1 MAEKQKV
8 VIYSKLMSLLSGVVT
23 NIKAFVTTSIA
34 SIPNASKTVRGM
46 LKLGAGLE
54 ADSDGTVKVVMTGI
68 EVSPD
73 NIAKAT
79 KTAAGVMQV
88 GNGLDVNAGV
98 VSVNEANVKSLA
110 GDVAGEK
117 IAEQKFKTINGN
129 DIKGEGNIAIDLSLY
144 KVVTELP
151 TADIDPT
158 KIYLKLGDANVP
170 EGAQNTYI
178 EYMYVNNAWEKV
190 GEYKADIDLTPY
202 AKTADVYTKDNP
214 GEVFGDVADGL
225 EDGSI
230 DFAPMKTYLNGKFID
245 EQVPGAPGQTF
256 VDKINEWNGSYV
268 NTEIAKCVK
277 SADIE
282 YMTDADVTSALATL
296 FPAES

>member
-1 MAEKQKV
+1 MATKQKLV
-8 VIYSKLMSLLSGVVT
+8 VFDKLMSLLSGMVT
-23 NIKAFVTTSIA
+23 NIKAFVASSIEK
-34 SIPNASKTVRGM
+34 IPNASKTVRGM

-54 ADSDGTVKVVMTGI
+54 ADSDGTVKVVITGM

-110 GDVAGEK
+110 GAVAGEK

-170 EGAQNTYI
+170 GAQNAYI

-214 GEVFGDVADGL
+214 GEILDDVVNGL
-225 EDGSI
+225 EDGSLQFTTM
-230 DFAPMKTYLNGKFID
+230 DAYLGGKYV
-245 EQVPGAPGQTF
+245 EGASAGETF
-256 VDKINEWNGSYV
+256 VDKINEMNGSYV

-277 SADIE
+277 SVDIE
-282 YMTDADVTSALATL
+282 YMTDADVTSALASL
-296 FPAES
+296 FPAE

>member
-8 VIYSKLMSLLSGVVT
+8 VIYSKLMSLLSGMVT
-23 NIKAFVTTSIA
+23 NIKAFVASSIEK
-34 SIPNASKTVRGM
+34 IPNASKTVRGM

-88 GNGLDVNAGV
+88 GDGLDVNAGV
-98 VSVNEANVKSLA
+98 VSVNSQNVITLA
-110 GDVAGEK
+110 TQAADTQ
-117 IAEQKFKTINGN
+117 IAAQKFKTVNGQ
-129 DIKGEGNIAIDLSLY
+129 DIKGEGNIKIDLSLY

-151 TADIDPT
+151 TADIDET

-170 EGAQNTYI
+170 GAQNAYI

-214 GEVFGDVADGL
+214 GEVFSDVAEGL
-225 EDGSI
+225 DTGSI

-256 VDKINEWNGSYV
+256 VDKINEWSGSYV
-268 NTEIAKCVK
+268 NTELAKCVK

-282 YMTDADVTSALATL
+282 YMTDADVTAALATL
-296 FPAES
+296 FPAE

>member
-8 VIYSKLMSLLSGVVT
+8 VIYSKLMSLLSGMVT
-23 NIKAFVTTSIA
+23 NIKAFVASSIEK
-34 SIPNASKTVRGM
+34 IPNASKTVRGM

-54 ADSDGTVKVVMTGI
+54 ADSDGTVKVVMTDI

-79 KTAAGVMQV
+79 KTAAGVMQE
-88 GNGLDVNAGV
+88 GSGLDVANGV

-110 GDVAGEK
+110 GDVANEK
-117 IAEQKFKTINGN
+117 IAAQKFKTVNNESIL
-129 DIKGEGNIAIDLSLY
+129 GEGNIAIDLSLY
-144 KVVTELP
+144 KVVTDLP

-178 EYMYVNNAWEKV
+178 EYMYVNNKWEKV

-214 GEVFGDVADGL
+214 GEVFSDVAEGL
-225 EDGSI
+225 DTGSI

-256 VDKINEWNGSYV
+256 VDKINEWSGSYV
-268 NTEIAKCVK
+268 NTELAKCVK

-296 FPAES
+296 FPAE

>member
-8 VIYSKLMSLLSGVVT
+8 VIYSKLMSLLSGMVP

-34 SIPNASKTVRGM
+34 NIPNASKTVRGM

-54 ADSDGTVKVVMTGI
+54 ADSDGTVKVVISGM

-110 GDVAGEK
+110 GAVAGEK

-151 TADIDPT
+151 TADIDET

-178 EYMYVNNAWEKV
+178 EYMYVNNKWEKV
-190 GEYKADIDLTPY
+190 GEYKADIDLSDY
-202 AKTADVYTKDNP
+202 AKKTETYSKDLNGRSEMFADL
-214 GEVFGDVADGL
+214 VADFNSG
-225 EDGSI
+225 DISYDSMN
-230 DFAPMKTYLNGKFID
+230 DFLKSYLTEEGT
-245 EQVPGAPGQTF
+245 PGNSF
-256 VDKINEWNGSYV
+256 VDQANAATGSYV
-268 NTEIAKCVK
+268 NDTFVQK
-277 SADIE
+277 ADIE

-296 FPAES
+296 FPAE

>member
-8 VIYSKLMSLLSGVVT
+8 VIYSKLMSLLSGMVT
-23 NIKAFVTTSIA
+23 NIKSFVTTSIA
-34 SIPNASKTVRGM
+34 NIPNASKTVRGM

-54 ADSDGTVKVVMTGI
+54 ADSDGTVKVVISGM

-98 VSVNEANVKSLA
+98 VSVNEANVKTLA
-110 GDVAGEK
+110 GDVAAEK
-117 IAEQKFKTINGN
+117 IDALKFKTVNGQ
-129 DIKGEGNIAIDLSLY
+129 DIKGDGNIEIDLSLY

-151 TADIDPT
+151 TTGIDTT
-158 KIYLKLGDANVP
+158 KIYLKLNDANVP
-170 EGAQNTYI
+170 NDAQNTYI
-178 EYMYVNNAWEKV
+178 EYMYVNGKWEKV
-190 GEYKADIDLTPY
+190 GEYKANIDLTPY
-202 AKTADVYTKDNP
+202 AQKTEVYLKDNP

-225 EDGSI
+225 QGGSI
-230 DFAPMKTYLNGKFID
+230 DFAPMTTYLNGKYID
-245 EQVPGAPGQTF
+245 DAVCGNPGQTF
-256 VDKINEWNGSYV
+256 VDKINEMNGSYV

-277 SADIE
+277 KADIE
-282 YMTDADVTSALATL
+282 YMTDADVTTALATL
-296 FPAES
+296 FPAE

>member
-34 SIPNASKTVRGM
+34 NIPNASKTVRGM

-54 ADSDGTVKVVMTGI
+54 ADSDGTVKVVMNGI
-68 EVSPD
+68 EVSPE

-110 GDVAGEK
+110 GAVAGEK
-117 IAEQKFKTINGN
+117 IAEQKFKTVNGE
-129 DIKGEGNIAIDLSLY
+129 DIKGEGNIEIDLSLY

-151 TADIDPT
+151 TADIDTT
-158 KIYLKLGDANVP
+158 KIYLKLGDSNVP
-170 EGAQNTYI
+170 GAQNAYI

-190 GEYKADIDLTPY
+190 GEYKADINLTPY

-214 GEVFGDVADGL
+214 GEVFTDVVEGL
-225 EDGSI
+225 DTGNI
-230 DFAPMKTYLNGKFID
+230 DFAPMNTYLNGKFID

-256 VDKINEWNGSYV
+256 VDKINEWSGSYV
-268 NTEIAKCVK
+268 NTEISKCVK

-282 YMTDADVTSALATL
+282 YMTDADVTAALATL
-296 FPAES
+296 FPAE

>member
-8 VIYSKLMSLLSGVVT
+8 VIYSKLMSLLSGMVT
-23 NIKAFVTTSIA
+23 NIKAFVASSIA
-34 SIPNASKTVRGM
+34 NIPNASKTVRGM

-54 ADSDGTVKVVMTGI
+54 ADSDGTVKVVISGM

-151 TADIDPT
+151 TADIDP
-158 KIYLKLGDANVP
+158 D
-170 EGAQNTYI
+170 E
-178 EYMYVNNAWEKV
+178 
-190 GEYKADIDLTPY
+190 DL
-202 AKTADVYTKDNP
+202 
-214 GEVFGDVADGL
+214 
-225 EDGSI
+225 S
-230 DFAPMKTYLNGKFID
+230 
-245 EQVPGAPGQTF
+245 
-256 VDKINEWNGSYV
+256 
-268 NTEIAKCVK
+268 EIGRCQCA
-277 SADIE
+277 
-282 YMTDADVTSALATL
+282 
-296 FPAES
+296 

>member
-8 VIYSKLMSLLSGVVT
+8 VIYSKLMSLLSGMVT
-23 NIKAFVTTSIA
+23 NIKSFVTTSIA
-34 SIPNASKTVRGM
+34 NIPNASKTVRGM

-54 ADSDGTVKVVMTGI
+54 ADSDGTVKVVITGM

-88 GNGLDVNAGV
+88 GNGLDVANGV

-110 GDVAGEK
+110 GAVAGEK
-117 IAEQKFKTINGN
+117 IAEQKFKTVNGQ

-151 TADIDPT
+151 TADIDET

-170 EGAQNTYI
+170 GAQNAYI

-214 GEVFGDVADGL
+214 GEVFGDVVDGL

-230 DFAPMKTYLNGKFID
+230 DFAPMKAYLNGKFID

-256 VDKINEWNGSYV
+256 VDKINEWSGSYV
-268 NTEIAKCVK
+268 NTELDKCVK

-296 FPAES
+296 FPAE

>member
-23 NIKAFVTTSIA
+23 NIKAFVATSIA
-34 SIPNASKTVRGM
+34 NIPSASKTVRGM

-54 ADSDGTVKVVMTGI
+54 ADPDGTVKVVMTGI

-79 KTAAGVMQV
+79 KTAAGVMQA
-88 GNGLDVNAGV
+88 GNGLDVAGGV
-98 VSVNEANVKSLA
+98 VSVNEANVKTLA
-110 GDVAGEK
+110 GDVADEK
-117 IAEQKFKTINGN
+117 IAAQKFRTVNGK
-129 DIKGEGNIAIDLSLY
+129 DIRGEGNIEIDLSLY

-158 KIYLKLGDANVP
+158 KIYLKLGDSNVP
-170 EGAQNTYI
+170 GAQNAYI
-178 EYMYVNNAWEKV
+178 EYMYVNGKWEKV

-202 AKTADVYTKDNP
+202 AKTADVYTRDNP
-214 GEVFGDVADGL
+214 GEVFTDVTDGL
-225 EDGSI
+225 GDGTI
-230 DFAPMKTYLNGKFID
+230 DFAPMNTLLKGKFVD
-245 EQVPGAPGQTF
+245 ESIFGNPGETF
-256 VDKINEWNGSYV
+256 VDKLNEQNGSYV

-296 FPAES
+296 FPAE

>member
-1 MAEKQKV
+1 MAEKQKLV
-8 VIYSKLMSLLSGVVT
+8 VLDKLMSLLSGMVT
-23 NIKAFVTTSIA
+23 NIKSFVTTSIA
-34 SIPNASKTVRGM
+34 NIPNASKTVRGM

-68 EVSPD
+68 QVSPD

-88 GNGLDVNAGV
+88 GNGLDVANGV

-110 GDVAGEK
+110 DDQ
-117 IAEQKFKTINGN
+117 IALQKFKTVNGE
-129 DIKGEGNIAIDLSLY
+129 DIKGEGNIKIDLSLY

-151 TADIDPT
+151 TADIDET

-170 EGAQNTYI
+170 GAQNAYI

-214 GEVFGDVADGL
+214 GEVFADVADGL
-225 EDGSI
+225 QDGSI

-277 SADIE
+277 STDIE

>member
-8 VIYSKLMSLLSGVVT
+8 VIYSKLMSLLSGMVT
-23 NIKAFVTTSIA
+23 NIKAFVASSIEK
-34 SIPNASKTVRGM
+34 IPNASKTVRGM

-54 ADSDGTVKVVMTGI
+54 ADSDGTVKVVISGM

-110 GDVAGEK
+110 GAVAGEK

-158 KIYLKLGDANVP
+158 KIYLKLGDSNVP
-170 EGAQNTYI
+170 GAQNAYI

-225 EDGSI
+225 QDGSI
-230 DFAPMKTYLNGKFID
+230 DFAPMNTYLKGKFID
-245 EQVPGAPGQTF
+245 ESIGGNPGETF
-256 VDKINEWNGSYV
+256 VDKINELNGSYV

>member
-8 VIYSKLMSLLSGVVT
+8 VIYSKLMSLLSGMVT
-23 NIKAFVTTSIA
+23 NIKAFVASSIEK
-34 SIPNASKTVRGM
+34 IPNASKTVRGM

-88 GNGLDVNAGV
+88 GSGLDVANGV
-98 VSVNEANVKSLA
+98 VSVDNANVQSIA
-110 GDVAGEK
+110 EDAADEK
-117 IAEQKFKTINGN
+117 IAAQKFKTVNGQ

-178 EYMYVNNAWEKV
+178 EYMYVNNKWEKV

-214 GEVFGDVADGL
+214 GEILDDVVNGL

-230 DFAPMKTYLNGKFID
+230 DFAPMNTYLKGKYID
-245 EQVPGAPGQTF
+245 DAVCGNPGQTF
-256 VDKINEWNGSYV
+256 VDKINEWSGSYV
-268 NTEIAKCVK
+268 NTELDKCVK